1 MLIDEL
7 KLHLKAGRG
16 GNGVVRWLHE
26 KGKEFGGPS
35 GGDGGRG
42 GHILVK
48 GIRDIGA
55 LLRYRHVHE
64 MKAEAGSPGAN
75 KSMHGRDGADLV
87 LAFPVGTVLTN
98 TRTGEIVEL
107 LNENEEL
114 VLLKGGAGGR
124 GNEHFKGSINRNPT
138 EWTPGKDGEEADFLI
153 ELQIIAD
160 AGLVGLPNAGKSSL
174 LNALTNADA
183 KVGAYAFTTLEPN
196 LGDCYGKIIADIP
209 GLIEGASAGR
219 GLGDKFLRHVRRTK
233 MLLHCVA
240 LDDEAFEQSY
250 ETIRG
255 ELKAYDDE
263 MLEKNEW
270 VILTKS
276 DTVDTQTLHSVKS
289 HFESSGKRVFVVS
302 ILDEVQVKVLR
313 DAIAKE
319 L

>member
-1 MLIDEL
+1 MLIDEI

-42 GHILVK
+42 GNILVK

-55 LLRYRHVHE
+55 LLRYRHVHQLKSE
-64 MKAEAGSPGAN
+64 SGLPGAN
-75 KSMHGRDGADLV
+75 KSMHGRDGADLI
-87 LAFPVGTVLTN
+87 LEFPLGSILTN
-98 TRTGEIVEL
+98 LRTGEKLEL
-107 LNENEEL
+107 LDENKEV

-124 GNEHFKGSINRNPT
+124 GNEHFKGSVNRNPT
-138 EWTPGKDGEEADFLI
+138 EWTPGKEGEEAQFHI

-160 AGLVGLPNAGKSSL
+160 AGLIGLPNAGKSSL
-174 LNALTNADA
+174 LNILTNASA
-183 KVGAYAFTTLEPN
+183 KVGVYAFTTLEPN

-219 GLGDKFLRHVRRTK
+219 GLGDKFLRHIRRTK
-233 MLLHCVA
+233 TLLHCVA
-240 LDDEAFEQSY
+240 LDNEKYVESY
-250 ETIRG
+250 DAIRH
-255 ELKAYDDE
+255 ELATYDPE
-263 MLEKNEW
+263 LVTKNEW

-276 DTVDTQTLHSVKS
+276 DAVEPETVKS
-289 HFESSGKRVFVVS
+289 VSEYFKRGKHRVFVVS
-302 ILDEVQVKVLR
+302 ILDEPQVKVLR
-313 DAIAKE
+313 DAIVRE